1 MDSGNTASYFAD
13 VVAWHIALDVPVGT
27 SPDFELAPE
36 RLALRRRL
44 IEEEVTELF
53 DALDGE
59 PPEAVAKEAAD
70 VVAVVLG
77 TLAEMGIPFDAVWRV
92 VHESNM
98 AKRAPNGEVT
108 RRADGKVLKPPGWQ
122 SPDVAAVLRGT
133 QREASV
139 SDKAA
144 IIKALLQQASR
155 LTGDELDR
163 LGEAW
168 VGATSAEREA
178 ARNAALD
185 AAQATRRS
193 AWDMAYDF
201 FVDMAESADWDDSRN
216 AALDAVLD
224 ASLAITVRDLITPE
238 QFDLL
243 YESWASVVEAS
254 RR

>member
-1 MDSGNTASYFAD
+1 MDTSNHASYFAD

-27 SPDFELAPE
+27 SSDFELAPE

-44 IEEEVTELF
+44 IEEEVTELL

-59 PPEAVAKEAAD
+59 PTEAVAKEAAD
-70 VVAVVLG
+70 VVAVVLK

-108 RRADGKVLKPPGWQ
+108 RRADGKVLKPGWQ

-133 QREASV
+133 QGEASV

-144 IIKALLQQASR
+144 IIKVLLQQASR